1 MNDRDEE
8 VAWLITRSGSEPV
21 VENLKGWG
29 KSRDVGD
36 RERMGEEK
44 EGLEERGE
52 FRRKG
57 RWHLLSAL
65 LSSGKA

>member
-36 RERMGEEK
+36 RERMERRKRVLRKEENLGGK
-44 EGLEERGE
+44 EGGICYLRC
-52 FRRKG
+52 
-57 RWHLLSAL
+57 
-65 LSSGKA
+65 